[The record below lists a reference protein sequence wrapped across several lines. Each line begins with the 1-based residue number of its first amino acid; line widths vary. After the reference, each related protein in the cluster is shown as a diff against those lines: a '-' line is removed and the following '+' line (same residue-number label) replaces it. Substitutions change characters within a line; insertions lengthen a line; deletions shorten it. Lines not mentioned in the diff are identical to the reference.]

1 MDNVSLKKKSVF
13 LLESFL
19 SPTKNNVIINN
30 KRYQQILKIKIY
42 IIRNNIFE
50 KKNVTI

>member
-1 MDNVSLKKKSVF
+1 MDSVSLKKKSVF
-13 LLESFL
+13 FESFL
-19 SPTKNNVIINN
+19 SLTKNNVIINN
-30 KRYQQILKIKIY
+30 KRYQQILEIKIY